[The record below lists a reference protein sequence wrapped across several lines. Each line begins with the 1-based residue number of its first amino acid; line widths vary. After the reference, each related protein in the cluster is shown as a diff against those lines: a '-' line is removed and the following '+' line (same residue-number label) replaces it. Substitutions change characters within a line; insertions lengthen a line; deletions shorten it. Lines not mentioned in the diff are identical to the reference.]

1 MSGPSFCRGR
11 RSTRSHGQAERAI
24 LAAPGPA
31 AFLIPD
37 PPGSWLYKLSALCRV
52 STSEVCMCI
61 PHASLIPRMYRH
73 QLVLTSVGHHHNP
86 LGNYHGHV
94 WGPIIPAVL
103 QCLRKDQPTLSPFP
117 VNHSSQRLRL
127 ALSASLA
134 PLSIRLHVVP
144 GGPSARANGATTC
157 VYPLPDSRFR
167 LHATSSPRPWHRRH
181 HSVTH
186 PVPLMGPSPNRP
198 SHQKGWGETCP
209 SCALKPYG
217 QCQPAA
223 LAPPART

>member
-1 MSGPSFCRGR
+1 VLAEGSADAQPIPSQSF
-11 RSTRSHGQAERAI
+11 I
-24 LAAPGPA
+24 AA
-31 AFLIPD
+31 
-37 PPGSWLYKLSALCRV
+37 
-52 STSEVCMCI
+52 
-61 PHASLIPRMYRH
+61 
-73 QLVLTSVGHHHNP
+73 LTAG
-86 LGNYHGHV
+86 
-94 WGPIIPAVL
+94 
-103 QCLRKDQPTLSPFP
+103 TF
-117 VNHSSQRLRL
+117 
-127 ALSASLA
+127 ASLA

-186 PVPLMGPSPNRP
+186 PGPLMGPSPNRP

-217 QCQPAA
+217 QCQPTA
-223 LAPPART
+223 LAPPARTQTNLQLLSQGNEKFNRRQRVGKQEHVYIE